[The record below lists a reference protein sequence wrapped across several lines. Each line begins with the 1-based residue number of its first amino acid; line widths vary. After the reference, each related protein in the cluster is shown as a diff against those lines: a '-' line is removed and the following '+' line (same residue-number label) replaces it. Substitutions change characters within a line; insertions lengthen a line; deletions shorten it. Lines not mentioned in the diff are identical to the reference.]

1 MELLD
6 YQRIKAWAESKPK
19 GDIIGKACTNTLCPL
34 ANYLGDMTNK
44 LWSVGPSIRTMNG
57 TRIRIDKPA
66 WVQELIE
73 RVDDEAAAHDSMP
86 VTREDFLRY
95 LEEAKHATSEEK

>member
-1 MELLD
+1 MENLLD
-6 YQRIKAWAESKPK
+6 YEHIKAWAESKPK
-19 GDIIGKACTNTLCPL
+19 GDIVGNACTNTRCPI

-57 TRIRIDKPA
+57 ATRERIDKPA

-73 RVDDEAAAHDSMP
+73 RVDREADAHDYLP
-86 VTREDFLRY
+86 VIREDFLRY
-95 LEEAKHATSEEK
+95 LEEIKP